1 MLAFP
6 SNDFNQELDTNAE
19 ILQYVNDHFPEVEF
33 PIFSRGSLADGE
45 VFKLCKEMT
54 GESVRWNFHKYLVNG
69 RGEAVKSYGH
79 RIQPMAIE
87 EDIVALLKENDGV
100 RHPKPVVM

>member
-1 MLAFP
+1 M
-6 SNDFNQELDTNAE
+6 
-19 ILQYVNDHFPEVEF
+19 
-33 PIFSRGSLADGE
+33 
-45 VFKLCKEMT
+45 
-54 GESVRWNFHKYLVNG
+54 NG

-100 RHPKPVVM
+100 RHSKPVVM